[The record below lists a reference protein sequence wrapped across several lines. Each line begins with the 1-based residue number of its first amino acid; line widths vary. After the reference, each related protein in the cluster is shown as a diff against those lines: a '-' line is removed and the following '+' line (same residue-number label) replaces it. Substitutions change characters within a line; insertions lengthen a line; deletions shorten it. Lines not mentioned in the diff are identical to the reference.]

1 MPYQKTTSYLG
12 TYKGLMSKDIDLNIG
27 DDLKAV
33 SNFIGATSPDHT
45 TYGNNPKKL
54 FHSLFRMDQI
64 QDDIYRERSK
74 FEKSYLQALHVDR
87 ILSHAPYLQWR
98 FRYSAMGR
106 TRILALNVNNSES
119 IQ

>member
-45 TYGNNPKKL
+45 TYGNLKKL
-54 FHSLFRMDQI
+54 FHQLYRMEQI
-64 QDDIYRERSK
+64 QDDFHRKRSK
-74 FEKSYLQALHVDR
+74 FEKSDLQALHVDS
-87 ILSHAPYLQWR
+87 ILSYAPYLQWR
-98 FRYSAMGR
+98 LRYSAMGR
-106 TRILALNVNNSES
+106 TRIVVLSVNNSES